1 MTFDRPRPDVD
12 LGIEGRIALVTGGSA
27 GLGRATARALSREGA
42 RVAIAARTAEGV
54 DRVAATLDCAAGF
67 VHDVSDAAAA
77 PELIARVEAEL
88 GGPVD
93 ILVANTGGPPPFDS
107 ALGIEGEVWQRAYES
122 LVLGPL
128 ALVEAAVPG
137 MRERG
142 WGRVISISSSSV
154 REPIDRLVLSTSHR
168 SALLATLKQLARE
181 VAADGVTINSVL
193 PGRFATDR
201 IVNNYG
207 SIEAAQELAAT
218 EIPIGRLGTVE
229 EFADVVTFLAS
240 ARASYVTGT
249 AQLVDG
255 GLTRGI

>member
-1 MTFDRPRPDVD
+1 MD
-12 LGIEGRIALVTGGSA
+12 LGIDGRIALVTGGSA
-27 GLGRATARALSREGA
+27 GLGRATAGALSREGVK
-42 RVAIAARTAEGV
+42 VAIAARTAEGV
-54 DRVAATLDCAAGF
+54 DRVAATLDNAVGF

-77 PELIARVEAEL
+77 PDLVSRVEEVL

-107 ALGIEGEVWQRAYES
+107 ALGIEPEVWQRAYES

-128 ALVEAAVPG
+128 ALVEAVVPG

-142 WGRVISISSSSV
+142 WGRVVSISSSSV

-181 VAADGVTINSVL
+181 VAADGVTVNSVL
-193 PGRFATDR
+193 PGRFATER
-201 IVNNYG
+201 IVANYG
-207 SIEAAQELAAT
+207 SMEAAEQLAAT

-229 EFADVVTFLAS
+229 EFADVVAFLCS
-240 ARASYVTGT
+240 ANASYVTGT

-255 GLTRGI
+255 GMTRAI